1 MDFWTSGSR
10 AAVRPRRIDR
20 FPPTPRKLSSRTG
33 GAWRPGECLV
43 DFAKALSE
51 MDRQLAEKAE
61 DFVCAQLLTPPK
73 AT

>member
-1 MDFWTSGSR
+1 MAT
-10 AAVRPRRIDR
+10 
-20 FPPTPRKLSSRTG
+20 
-33 GAWRPGECLV
+33 PGECLV